1 MVIGNI
7 VSRSKINVGSEFNV
21 VESINDIILTD
32 LPTLIVGYDVVL
44 NLYQDED
51 INLLNRKING
61 NIYWTF
67 KKNVKRNLYQL
78 DLENFIILSYKKYV
92 DKIISVSPDIIQDSP
107 KKLRNIIRKIL
118 SLDNIIS
125 YESELGVIYL
135 YSTNII
141 CCVDLNLLE
150 FGGYDIN
157 KIKNKIKDK
166 SLKYL
171 IGNEVVLE
179 YQNHLDRLNN
189 EIKLIPLLYSIN
201 SHA

>member
-125 YESELGVIYL
+125 YESELGIIYL